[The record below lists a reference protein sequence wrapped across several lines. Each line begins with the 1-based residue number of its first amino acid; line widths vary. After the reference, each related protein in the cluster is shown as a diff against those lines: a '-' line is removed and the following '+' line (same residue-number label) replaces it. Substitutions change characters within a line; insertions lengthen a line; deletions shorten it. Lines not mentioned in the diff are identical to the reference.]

1 MKQKLQQTVASARY
15 DGDKIIWLSC
25 TTDWLIRKQK
35 RRNGR
40 LKNLIKVRCKTTYL
54 LPVIIKGFSTFFFTL
69 KIFIHCFHS
78 LWLALFCNEEK
89 SHKITR
95 KLCAECVPR
104 VHRAYCLAW
113 KCFLLYIKSFQKE
126 QKKIS
131 PPLFGSHILFSR
143 ATKCWDFNVTNSN
156 LRFMWRIYNYLT
168 FKFRAGYD
176 MFWVREKD

>member
-1 MKQKLQQTVASARY
+1 MKQKLS
-15 DGDKIIWLSC
+15 
-25 TTDWLIRKQK
+25 TDSRKCKVWWRQNYLTIMYNRLTHSEAK

-95 KLCAECVPR
+95 KLCVECVPR

-113 KCFLLYIKSFQKE
+113 KCFLLYIKSFQME

-131 PPLFGSHILFSR
+131 PPLFRLPHLAQQSD
-143 ATKCWDFNVTNSN
+143 KM
-156 LRFMWRIYNYLT
+156 LRF
-168 FKFRAGYD
+168 
-176 MFWVREKD
+176 